1 MTHAVYAAIMQRA
14 LSGDRRAMVWLIRH
28 MR

>member
-1 MTHAVYAAIMQRA
+1 MTHAVYAAIKRRA
-14 LSGDRRAMVWLIRH
+14 LAGDHRAMVWLIRH